1 MSNVKCQMSMSNFK
15 CQKSNVKCRDEKWK
29 RGDTRLI
36 DEHLTFV
43 QRLEILVSCSVKV
56 NIPFLSKVMHEQRQT
71 TRQSATNQ
79 PHVASAGPVSQYV
92 TFYSVSKVSL
102 DF

>member
-1 MSNVKCQMSMSNFK
+1 MVLDLAVFYYVK

-36 DEHLTFV
+36 DEHFALV
-43 QRLEILVSCSVKV
+43 QRPEILVSCSVKV
-56 NIPFLSKVMHEQRQT
+56 NSHFLSKVMHEQRRT
-71 TRQSATNQ
+71 TRRPATNQ
-79 PHVASAGPVSQYV
+79 PHVASAGPGSQHF
-92 TFYSVSKVSL
+92 TFYFVSKVSL